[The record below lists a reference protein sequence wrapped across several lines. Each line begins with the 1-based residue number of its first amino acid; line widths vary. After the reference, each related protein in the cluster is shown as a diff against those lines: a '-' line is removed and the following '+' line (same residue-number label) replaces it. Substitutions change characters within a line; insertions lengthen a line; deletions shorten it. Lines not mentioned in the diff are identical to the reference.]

1 MKTLKDLLEIGIAQE
16 LASQELYRNGLTVV
30 KDDDSRSFL
39 EELVKEEEQHEKLL
53 YNIKET
59 GIYNLDAVV
68 EDESLWHKSRDSH
81 AADDRPFDE
90 SWTIEDVLTLAL
102 KREYRAQKI
111 FETAALATTDEELKE
126 LFTNLAQEEI
136 NHHKNI
142 ERRYKLKK
150 GTLGDEMG

>member
-1 MKTLKDLLEIGIAQE
+1 MKTLKDLLDIGIAQE
-16 LASQELYRNGLTVV
+16 RASQELYRNGLTVV
-30 KDDDSRSFL
+30 KDEDSRSFL
-39 EELVKEEEQHEKLL
+39 EELVKEEEQHEKVL

-59 GIYNLDAVV
+59 EIYNLDVLV
-68 EDESLWHKSRDSH
+68 DDESLWQKSKDSH
-81 AADDRPFDE
+81 LTDDRPFNS

-111 FETAALATTDEELKE
+111 YETAALSTTDEDLKE

-142 ERRYKLKK
+142 ERRHKLKK
-150 GTLGDEMG
+150 GTLGNEMD

>member
-1 MKTLKDLLEIGIAQE
+1 MKTLKDLLDIGIEQE
-16 LASQELYRNGLTVV
+16 RASQELYRNGLTVV
-30 KDDDSRSFL
+30 EDKDSKAFL

-59 GIYNLDAVV
+59 AIYNLNAVV
-68 EDESLWHKSRDSH
+68 NDESLWQKSRDSH
-81 AADDRPFDE
+81 ATDDQPFNA

-111 FETAALATTDEELKE
+111 FETAALAATDEDLKE
-126 LFTNLAQEEI
+126 LFTTLAQEEI

-142 ERRYKLKK
+142 ERRFKLKQ
-150 GTLGDEMG
+150 GLLGDEMN